1 MMTRASRRL
10 LVAGLMLAVITG
22 VSRADTATV
31 AVAANFAAPAKA
43 LVDRFMN
50 SSEHQLT
57 LSTGSTGKLYAQ
69 IEHGAPFEVFL
80 AADQERPA
88 RLEEQGLGVSGS
100 RFTYTLGKLV
110 LWSAQPELVDNQGDI
125 LKEGNFA
132 RLAIANPKLAPY
144 GAAARETL
152 QKLGVWSQ
160 VQPKLVMGENIAQ
173 THQFVSTG
181 NAELGFVALSQIQG
195 ETKPTG
201 SYWRVPASLHTPIR
215 QDAVLLTRGKGN
227 EAAEQFMH
235 YLRSEP
241 AKAIIESYGYGLP

>member
-1 MMTRASRRL
+1 MMRAWRKL
-10 LVAGLMLAVITG
+10 LVAGLMVAVITG
-22 VSRADTATV
+22 TSRADTATV

-43 LVDRFMN
+43 LIDRFMKT
-50 SSEHQLT
+50 SEHQIT

-100 RFTYTLGKLV
+100 RFTYAVGKLV
-110 LWSAQPELVDNQGDI
+110 LWSAQPELVDHHGDI
-125 LKEGNFA
+125 LKQGDFA

-195 ETKPTG
+195 EDKPTG
-201 SYWRVPASLHTPIR
+201 SYWQVPGSLHTPIR
-215 QDAVLLTRGKGN
+215 QDAVLLARGKHN
-227 EAAEQFMH
+227 EAAKQLLQ

-241 AKAIIESYGYGLP
+241 AKALIESYGYGLP

>member
-1 MMTRASRRL
+1 MRAWRKL
-10 LVAGLMLAVITG
+10 LVAGLMVAVITG
-22 VSRADTATV
+22 TSRADTATV

-43 LVDRFMN
+43 LIDRFMKT
-50 SSEHQLT
+50 SEHQIT

-100 RFTYTLGKLV
+100 RFTYAVGKLV
-110 LWSAQPELVDNQGDI
+110 LWSAQPELVDHHGDI
-125 LKEGNFA
+125 LKQGDFA

-195 ETKPTG
+195 EDKPTG
-201 SYWRVPASLHTPIR
+201 SYWQVPGSLHTPIR
-215 QDAVLLTRGKGN
+215 QDAVLLARGKHN
-227 EAAEQFMH
+227 EAAKQLLQ

-241 AKAIIESYGYGLP
+241 AKALIESYGYGLP

>member
-1 MMTRASRRL
+1 MRAWRKL
-10 LVAGLMLAVITG
+10 LVAGLMVAVITG
-22 VSRADTATV
+22 TSRADTATV

-43 LVDRFMN
+43 LIDRFMKT
-50 SSEHQLT
+50 SEHQIT

-88 RLEEQGLGVSGS
+88 RLEEQGLGVYGS
-100 RFTYTLGKLV
+100 RFTYAVGKLV
-110 LWSAQPELVDNQGDI
+110 LWSAQPELVDHHGDI
-125 LKEGNFA
+125 LKQGDFA

-195 ETKPTG
+195 EDKPTG
-201 SYWRVPASLHTPIR
+201 SYWQVPGSLYTPIR
-215 QDAVLLTRGKGN
+215 QDAVLLARGKHN
-227 EAAEQFMH
+227 EAAKQLLQ

-241 AKAIIESYGYGLP
+241 AKALIESYGYGLP

>member
-1 MMTRASRRL
+1 MRAWRKL
-10 LVAGLMLAVITG
+10 LVAGLMVAVITG
-22 VSRADTATV
+22 TSRADTATV

-43 LVDRFMN
+43 LIDRFMKT
-50 SSEHQLT
+50 SEHQIT

-88 RLEEQGLGVSGS
+88 RLEEQGLGVYGS
-100 RFTYTLGKLV
+100 RFTYAVGKLV
-110 LWSAQPELVDNQGDI
+110 LWSAQPELVDHHGDI
-125 LKEGNFA
+125 LKQGDFA

-195 ETKPTG
+195 EDKPTG
-201 SYWRVPASLHTPIR
+201 SYWQVPGSLHTPIR
-215 QDAVLLTRGKGN
+215 QDAVLLARGKHN
-227 EAAEQFMH
+227 EAAKQLLQ

-241 AKAIIESYGYGLP
+241 AKALIESYGYGLP

>member
-1 MMTRASRRL
+1 MMRAWRKL
-10 LVAGLMLAVITG
+10 LVAGLMVAVITG
-22 VSRADTATV
+22 TSRADTATV

-43 LVDRFMN
+43 LIDRFMKT
-50 SSEHQLT
+50 SEHQIT

-88 RLEEQGLGVSGS
+88 RLEEQGLGVYGS
-100 RFTYTLGKLV
+100 RFTYAVGKLV
-110 LWSAQPELVDNQGDI
+110 LWSAQPELVDHHGDI
-125 LKEGNFA
+125 LKQGDFA

-195 ETKPTG
+195 EDKPTG
-201 SYWRVPASLHTPIR
+201 SYWQVPGSLHTPIR
-215 QDAVLLTRGKGN
+215 QDAVLLARGKHN
-227 EAAEQFMH
+227 EAAKQLLQ

-241 AKAIIESYGYGLP
+241 AKALIESYGYGLP